1 MGIMSEFVQDLS
13 YLWKTAEVHNK
24 ILLHVYAVTA
34 FFLSGSRHNNGLASL
49 SSWDLTKDANE
60 NLTSLAFLSGEDL

>member
-34 FFLSGSRHNNGLASL
+34 FFLSGSRHNNGLAFL
-49 SSWDLTKDANE
+49 SS
-60 NLTSLAFLSGEDL
+60 